1 MGDTW
6 IPDDIFDLKPV
17 IRNFFENTSTVQV
30 ICLYNL
36 SIPVVFLM
44 IAEVQILSLDSYQ
57 IWEWNL
63 HNIMDRRTM
72 KKREED
78 MPRSF
83 FLNDERNL
91 EFALHF

>member
-1 MGDTW
+1 
-6 IPDDIFDLKPV
+6 
-17 IRNFFENTSTVQV
+17 
-30 ICLYNL
+30 
-36 SIPVVFLM
+36 M
-44 IAEVQILSLDSYQ
+44 ITEVQILSLDSYQ